1 MGVGTAGPECM
12 HAEIRKP
19 QPILTDAGIEPRYRF
34 TGANDSVR
42 LKNGITCS

>member
-1 MGVGTAGPECM
+1 MDRFLIIAGLVRETA
-12 HAEIRKP
+12 
-19 QPILTDAGIEPRYRF
+19 PRYRF

>member
-1 MGVGTAGPECM
+1 MRDR
-12 HAEIRKP
+12 IRKP
-19 QPILTDAGIEPRYRF
+19 HTILTDAGRKTERRYRF